1 MLRLHD
7 GNPVKVDEVHVLIFF
22 LFLFLTGRVKHDIF
36 SGEERIQE
44 RAWIVHFTH
53 SALERVLGR
62 LQPFLEARL
71 VNGDASFA
79 AAALRLEQLTV
90 FLEANVAR
98 HEYEV
103 CAYF

>member
-1 MLRLHD
+1 
-7 GNPVKVDEVHVLIFF
+7 
-22 LFLFLTGRVKHDIF
+22 
-36 SGEERIQE
+36 
-44 RAWIVHFTH
+44 
-53 SALERVLGR
+53 
-62 LQPFLEARL
+62 L